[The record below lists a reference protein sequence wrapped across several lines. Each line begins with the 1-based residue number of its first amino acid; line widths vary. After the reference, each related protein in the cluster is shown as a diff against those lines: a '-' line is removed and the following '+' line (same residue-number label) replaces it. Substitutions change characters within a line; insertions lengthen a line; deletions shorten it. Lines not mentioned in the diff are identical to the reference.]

1 MLQVQQKPRQ
11 RDTTLPAVF
20 SNATAGPIFRSLTFQ
35 TPSNNF
41 PEMLYNSLFL
51 KSTHLTYQLFS
62 PKKINSPLKTYK
74 QEQSSTIIVFPPLHF
89 LMQIYFLIFI

>member
-20 SNATAGPIFRSLTFQ
+20 SNATAGPIFRSLFQ

-41 PEMLYNSLFL
+41 LEMLYNSLFL

-62 PKKINSPLKTYK
+62 PEKINSPLKTYK
-74 QEQSSTIIVFPPLHF
+74 QEQSTIIVFPPLHF
-89 LMQIYFLIFI
+89 FMQIYFLIFI